1 MVFISITSGEFNPCG
16 DLTDNPTDKIHYLS
30 VTRRDAKP
38 KLAISVVSHDAP
50 LLHFKVGFSQNRLF
64 VRLFHFLLTIGDQWE
79 ENDRY
84 ISGISDMIWPGYQT
98 ERHISVTFIVMMML
112 WYISYRKNLRKN
124 LRPKLKF
131 CLHTDSLKIFQISLT
146 FFPWLIFLW
155 HILRNLLFVSFS
167 PE

>member
-64 VRLFHFLLTIGDQWE
+64 VRLFHFLLTIDDQWE
-79 ENDRY
+79 ESDRY
-84 ISGISDMIWPGYQT
+84 ISGISNMIWPGYLT
-98 ERHISVTFIVMMML
+98 ERHMSVTFTVMMML
-112 WYISYRKNLRKN
+112 WYISFRNTTQKPTPKTKIQPTYWQFKNLSN
-124 LRPKLKF
+124 LS
-131 CLHTDSLKIFQISLT
+131 DIFFRDIFSQKKSEKLT
-146 FFPWLIFLW
+146 F
-155 HILRNLLFVSFS
+155 R
-167 PE
+167 